1 MTNLTYT
8 YTIKEGK
15 SVEEFISMVDIFLQ
29 SSENMETQRV
39 PVEGEVH
46 NALQARVKN
55 GKLKQVIGMDKAIIL
70 RFLESF
76 GEGHS
81 VCIQIGDAKWMDKGI
96 VMTVSMFVLWPLTV
110 TSGVGI
116 YRQKQLPAKIKKA
129 ADTYFETKALV
140 WKEKG
145 MAAKAAQ
152 CAGDALRNA
161 SDAAEQFVNSS
172 AGQKIGC
179 YIARNLWRVFR

>member
-55 GKLKQVIGMDKAIIL
+55 GKL
-70 RFLESF
+70 
-76 GEGHS
+76 
-81 VCIQIGDAKWMDKGI
+81 
-96 VMTVSMFVLWPLTV
+96 
-110 TSGVGI
+110 
-116 YRQKQLPAKIKKA
+116 IK
-129 ADTYFETKALV
+129 LI
-140 WKEKG
+140 
-145 MAAKAAQ
+145 
-152 CAGDALRNA
+152 NI
-161 SDAAEQFVNSS
+161 S
-172 AGQKIGC
+172 
-179 YIARNLWRVFR
+179 